1 MGKICKQISICL
13 LFIATIIPA
22 FILVR
27 KTVQPKGPSLLEQ
40 KTMLM
45 KQMNARLQPLSE
57 NESDEEMLSKRSK
70 ESKIKKKSKNIRQRK
85 ESSSEEDDVSNTLC

>member
-1 MGKICKQISICL
+1 
-13 LFIATIIPA
+13 
-22 FILVR
+22 
-27 KTVQPKGPSLLEQ
+27 
-40 KTMLM
+40 MLM

-57 NESDEEMLSKRSK
+57 NESDEEKLSKRSK